1 MHPFANPEK
10 IRKHYGFLMFLGVR
24 ERGHLGTNE
33 LKVRIT

>member
-10 IRKHYGFLMFLGVR
+10 IRKHGFLMFLGVR